1 MKMCFPHMLVLF
13 LFFLLGVGQ
22 GVENVRAQE
31 KTLSDEAEILLLGAR
46 NALKAGYLDKALR
59 RYQTFVERY
68 PGIVEGHQE
77 LGWLLIEQGKR
88 EEGLAQLKRGGLDT
102 RDLVTAQVQ
111 TVDILLQER
120 RFQEAYREIERLLE
134 ETPNDKTVQVKL
146 ANYYVHRRRLPQA
159 QRLYETLLGTSV
171 DKESRM
177 GLVNVALARGNLE
190 SATYYLADLHQQFPQ
205 DPYIQKQQVLLW
217 GREGRIGSAYRGLAQ
232 MTLEPLRKLTEAELL
247 NVTGQ
252 YYSAE
257 SQFSELVA
265 EQPGHYAAMMG
276 LAYAYVGQH
285 DDAKAAEALHSV
297 LEKFPEDLEA
307 RLALVEILTYQR
319 RWEAGR
325 EMLSPVLQEEPDV
338 LEAIYLDYQLNDR
351 VLSSGK
357 GRISPSARH
366 WWNDTIHDS
375 EEAIR
380 AKQQL
385 ARFEDL
391 HGIREVS
398 APFLREAPLSTS
410 LLSQWTRAMIVTGRS
425 PEGLKRL
432 QSHQEQSSQDVRLSR
447 ATFHAHEGEDSDAMA
462 LLEEVSPIAEKG
474 HLYQQLGEWEQAEQT
489 FSAIIQKDAEHT
501 RAHIGRITSLAM
513 IGEESTAQDALQQ
526 LFEECPER
534 GWPALAGLLVY
545 AEGSSSSYQSMLQI
559 EFNARG
565 LDDEPASLDT
575 RLRYLA
581 LLSQQE
587 EYADV
592 VQQYQALNR
601 DNPQR
606 PDLVLGL
613 ARSLSQYQN
622 SQAMHE
628 SQPVVEAYD
637 HYLALKPYD
646 VAVWTEKARYLGWQ
660 SKYSEA
666 EREYEAILAQY
677 PHEDVVRLELEGK
690 QKFWRRHDRM
700 AYQRYREVLELRPQH
715 EEALSDL
722 GQIHSAAF
730 RFEDARPYYRRLLTG
745 NPGHRLVS
753 ESLELTNIFARPQIT
768 AGIGYV
774 KMDGFDGSVLTKYMP
789 VTAEVFAPFSQDFWA
804 GVGYQW
810 VKFDVPGK
818 PSSANIGRVM
828 ARYSP
833 SPFWHIDGY
842 AGGLKYSGTSKS
854 NVNFGAGVSY
864 EWQSGLK
871 GRIETGRKDLWQNAE
886 TIRRN
891 LSYHSYVVGAEYNVT
906 KELELTAGAGFWDY
920 SDDNWNV
927 NGQFSGTYSLLPFP
941 HPLRVTYQLDT
952 FGFDKKSVYFSPEF
966 FAKNTF
972 AIGWQHFLGFPRRKE
987 HHGES
992 PMRNRYSGT
1001 DIGQYLG
1008 WPIRPVYVPKT
1019 ALNAYSLDYGFSVD
1033 DENNLYHQV
1042 SASFAYAI
1050 TKRCHLHAVGRII
1063 RADVVDQDS
1072 VNGFLQ
1078 CHL

>member
-1 MKMCFPHMLVLF
+1 MKMRFPQILAWFLF
-13 LFFLLGVGQ
+13 LLLGVGQ
-22 GVENVRAQE
+22 GVANVWAQE
-31 KTLSDEAEILLLGAR
+31 EALSDEAEILLLGAR
-46 NALKAGYLDKALR
+46 NALKAGYLDKALK
-59 RYQTFVERY
+59 RYQTLVERY
-68 PGIVEGHQE
+68 PDIVEGHQE
-77 LGWLLIEQGKR
+77 LGWLLIEEGKR
-88 EEGLAQLKRGGLDT
+88 EEGLAHLKRAGIDPPDILPS
-102 RDLVTAQVQ
+102 RVQ

-120 RFQEAYREIERLLE
+120 RFREAYGEIERLLE
-134 ETPNDKTVQVKL
+134 DTPNDNAVQVKL

-177 GLVNVALARGNLE
+177 GLVNVALARGDLE
-190 SATYYLADLHQQFPQ
+190 SANHYLVHLHQQFPE
-205 DPYIQKQQVLLW
+205 DMYIQKQQVLLW
-217 GREGRIGSAYRGLAQ
+217 GRQGRMSSAYRGLAQ
-232 MTLEPLRKLTEAELL
+232 MKQEPLRMLTEAELL

-257 SQFSELVA
+257 HRFSDLVA

-307 RLALVEILTYQR
+307 RLALVEIHMHQR
-319 RWEAGR
+319 RWEEGR
-325 EMLSPVLQEEPDV
+325 EMLAPVLREEPDV
-338 LEAIYLDYQLNDR
+338 LEAIYLDYQLHDR
-351 VLSSGK
+351 VSSSGN
-357 GRISPSARH
+357 GRVSPSVRH

-375 EEAIR
+375 EEAMR

-385 ARFEDL
+385 ARFDDL

-398 APFLREAPLSTS
+398 APYLRETPLSTS

-425 PEGLKRL
+425 TEGLERL

-447 ATFHAHEGEDSDAMA
+447 ATFYAHQGEDSDAMA
-462 LLEEVSPIAEKG
+462 LLEEVSPTVEKG
-474 HLYQQLGEWEQAEQT
+474 HLYQQLGEWEQAEKT
-489 FSAIIQKDAEHT
+489 FSAMVQKDAKNT
-501 RAHIGRITSLAM
+501 KARIGRITSLAM
-513 IGEESTAQDALQQ
+513 TGEDSAAQDALEQ
-526 LFEECPER
+526 LFDECPEQ

-545 AEGSSSSYQSMLQI
+545 AEGSSSSYQSMLQT
-559 EFNARG
+559 EFRARG
-565 LDDEPASLDT
+565 LDGESENLDT

-581 LLSQQE
+581 LLSQREQ
-587 EYADV
+587 YPDV
-592 VQQYQALNR
+592 VQQYQVLNR
-601 DNPQR
+601 EYPER

-613 ARSLSQYQN
+613 ARSLALDQN
-622 SQAMHE
+622 SRAMHE

-637 HYLALKPYD
+637 RYLALKPYD

-660 SKYSEA
+660 SNYSEA
-666 EREYEAILAQY
+666 EQEYETILARY
-677 PHEDVVRLELEGK
+677 PDEDVVRLELEGK
-690 QKFWRRHDRM
+690 QEFWRKHDRM

-722 GQIHSAAF
+722 GQIHSSAF
-730 RFEDARPYYRRLLTG
+730 RFEDARPYYRRLLAG
-745 NPGHRLVS
+745 NPGHRLAR
-753 ESLELTNIFARPQIT
+753 ESLELTHIFARPQIT

-774 KMDGFDGSVLTKYMP
+774 KMDGFDGSLLTKYMP

-828 ARYSP
+828 ARYSS

-842 AGGLKYSGTSKS
+842 VGGLKYSGTNKS
-854 NVNFGAGVSY
+854 NVNFGAGVSH

-871 GRIETGRKDLWQNAE
+871 GRIETGRQDLWQNAE

-891 LSYHSYVVGAEYNVT
+891 LSYHSYAVGAEYNVT

-927 NGQFSGTYSLLPFP
+927 NGQFSGTYTLLSFP

-952 FGFDKKSVYFSPEF
+952 FGFDEKSVYFSPEF

-1008 WPIRPVYVPKT
+1008 WPIRPVYLPKT

-1050 TKRCHLHAVGRII
+1050 TKRCHLHAVGMII